1 MTAVELHERI
11 IAGLPTIFI
20 DVRDSG
26 EFSRLNIG
34 GNRIEKSFLDSK
46 LPELA
51 DYKATHKVVVGCV
64 HFDSKRAPAV
74 WNVLR
79 LESFDTEL
87 LEGFRNTGGGI
98 LQFSNQFPRFKIPAI
113 LLKKV

>member
-1 MTAVELHERI
+1 MTAAELHDRVV
-11 IAGLPTIFI
+11 AGLPTIFI

-34 GNRIEKSFLDSK
+34 GNRIEKPVLESRLA
-46 LPELA
+46 ELA

-79 LESFDTEL
+79 QEGFDTEL
-87 LEGFRNTGGGI
+87 LEGFKNTGGGI
-98 LQFSNQFPRFKIPAI
+98 LQFSNQFPRFKIQAI
-113 LLKKV
+113 QLKKV